1 MQPATQKK
9 LAEEIRA
16 HLRTGSTALA
26 DAVLRN
32 PTSEYIDPD
41 HLRRELRD
49 VFANAPVVV
58 AHASELALPNDFVAV
73 DVAGS
78 PLLLIRQADGNVGAF
93 LNVCRHR
100 GSKVATEPCG
110 HRSVFTCPY
119 HAWSYRPNGDLLHV
133 PHANDFGAISRED
146 YALVALPA
154 EERHGLVWVTLTA
167 ACPIDVAGFL
177 GPELDAELASYGIE
191 RFAVDRTHQ
200 VDVATNWKVIID
212 GFLETYH
219 LGVLH
224 RTTIGPHIRTNLA
237 PYRAF
242 GPHGCMTAVRTSFDR
257 PGTDPHADPG
267 PHLVNAYQIFPNT
280 ILVWSGVHFEAWTAF
295 PRVDDP
301 SMSDVTVRVLGRA
314 DHLTE
319 ATDYWDRNWEVVT
332 STVLGEDFTVGA
344 SIQQGFAA
352 GAQPYVTF
360 GRNEPG
366 VQHFHRSL
374 HDALTVSAERT
385 PEN

>member
-110 HRSVFTCPY
+110 HR
-119 HAWSYRPNGDLLHV
+119 A
-133 PHANDFGAISRED
+133 
-146 YALVALPA
+146 
-154 EERHGLVWVTLTA
+154 
-167 ACPIDVAGFL
+167 
-177 GPELDAELASYGIE
+177 
-191 RFAVDRTHQ
+191 
-200 VDVATNWKVIID
+200 
-212 GFLETYH
+212 
-219 LGVLH
+219 
-224 RTTIGPHIRTNLA
+224 
-237 PYRAF
+237 
-242 GPHGCMTAVRTSFDR
+242 
-257 PGTDPHADPG
+257 
-267 PHLVNAYQIFPNT
+267 
-280 ILVWSGVHFEAWTAF
+280 
-295 PRVDDP
+295 
-301 SMSDVTVRVLGRA
+301 
-314 DHLTE
+314 
-319 ATDYWDRNWEVVT
+319 
-332 STVLGEDFTVGA
+332 
-344 SIQQGFAA
+344 
-352 GAQPYVTF
+352 
-360 GRNEPG
+360 
-366 VQHFHRSL
+366 
-374 HDALTVSAERT
+374 
-385 PEN
+385 